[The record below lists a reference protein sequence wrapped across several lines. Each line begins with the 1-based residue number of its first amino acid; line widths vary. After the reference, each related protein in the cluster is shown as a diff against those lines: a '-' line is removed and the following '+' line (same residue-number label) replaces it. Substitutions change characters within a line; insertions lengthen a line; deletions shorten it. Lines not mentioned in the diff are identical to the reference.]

1 MTVNGMLVY
10 VNGEIVPLE
19 EARIS
24 AVDHGFLYGVG
35 LFETMRVYNRRL
47 FLWERH
53 LARLKRGLETMKIRQ
68 TWTDQELRQAVEQ
81 TVDANGLRDAYVR
94 LDITAGA
101 EGLGL
106 TAAGYAHPSL
116 LVFVKPVPP
125 LSDPPLPKRLQ
136 IVSFPR
142 QTAEGNQ
149 RHKSHVYV
157 NNVLAKLEVGPDP
170 AVEGLFLT
178 QEGFVCEG
186 IVSNIFWIKNK
197 RLFTPALSTGILA
210 GITRGFVLDL
220 AAAQGLDVCEGEFF
234 LEELLIADEA
244 FLTNSIQEI
253 VPVSQINQVPLLHS
267 WGPITRRLWLAY
279 RQAVELLG

>member
-1 MTVNGMLVY
+1 MTVNDMLVY

-47 FLWERH
+47 FLWDRH
-53 LARLKRGLETMKIRQ
+53 LARLKRGLEAMQIRQ
-68 TWTDQELRQAVEQ
+68 PWTDQELKQAVEQ

-106 TAAGYAHPSL
+106 TAAGYVHPSL

-125 LSDPPLPKRLQ
+125 LSDPPQPKRLQ
-136 IVSFPR
+136 VVSFPR
-142 QTAEGNQ
+142 QTAEGSQ
-149 RHKSHVYV
+149 RHKSHIFL
-157 NNVLAKLEVGPDP
+157 NNVLAKQEIGSDP
-170 AVEGLFLT
+170 TVEGLFLT
-178 QEGFVCEG
+178 KEGFVCEG
-186 IVSNIFWIKNK
+186 IVSNVFWSKNQ

-220 AAAQGLDVCEGEFF
+220 AASQGLDICEGEFL
-234 LEELLIADEA
+234 LEELLEADEA

-253 VPVSQINQVPLLHS
+253 VPVCQINQVTLPQS

>member
-1 MTVNGMLVY
+1 MLVY
-10 VNGEIVPLE
+10 VNGAIVPVE

-35 LFETMRVYNRRL
+35 LFETMRVYNRQL

-53 LARLKRGLETMKIRQ
+53 LARLKRGLEALRIRLS
-68 TWTDQELRQAVEQ
+68 WTDQELRRAVEQ

-125 LSDPPLPKRLQ
+125 LSEPPAPKRLQ
-136 IVSFPR
+136 VVSFPR

-149 RHKSHVYV
+149 RHKSHMFV
-157 NNVLAKLEVGPDP
+157 NNVLAKLEVGSDTG
-170 AVEGLFLT
+170 VEGLFLT
-178 QEGFVCEG
+178 KEGFVCEG
-186 IVSNIFWIKNK
+186 IVSNIFWAKNN
-197 RLFTPALSTGILA
+197 RLFTPSLATGILA
-210 GITRGFVLDL
+210 GITRSFVIDL
-220 AAAQGLDVCEGEFF
+220 AAAQQLEVCEGEF
-234 LEELLIADEA
+234 LLDELLSADEA

-253 VPVSQINQVPLLHS
+253 VPVSHINQSPLPSS
-267 WGPITRRLWLAY
+267 WGLITRRLWQAY